1 MQNKSKDFLHN
12 ETLIILLISF
22 LYFFLL
28 LFEINDISISYY
40 EASIFYNK
48 TDLFTYYISNLSVFF
63 FGQNAYALRLPF
75 LFIQIANLFLLYKIS
90 KPILRKRSDRYLAA
104 ILYLMLPGVLASSIL
119 VNPAVFIIFI
129 TLLIVYFEQNKM
141 TLAFY
146 ALLLFALFVGRE
158 FVILYLALFF
168 YYLQKRDKAQMLISL
183 LLIVA
188 IFTLYNFD
196 ASGKPK
202 GYFLDTLGIF
212 AAVFSPLIFLYYFYS
227 LYRCFI
233 KSSYSLLWFIATTGI
248 LLSLLLS
255 FRQKL
260 SMEEILPFC
269 VIATPL
275 MVMSFF
281 SSYRSRLPRFRN
293 NYKTLAFLSLFIL
306 FLSSSA
312 IFYSDLLYS
321 VLFLKKPSSHFIYD
335 YNIAK
340 ELANYLKSENIH
352 KICSNDKKMSLRLR
366 FYNIEAVNQNCDKNL
381 AKLIKTDIIQK
392 NSDFFILKR
401 YNTTIVSYVISID
414 RGEK

>member
-1 MQNKSKDFLHN
+1 MQNKAKNFLNN
-12 ETLIILLISF
+12 ESLVISLISL
-22 LYFFLL
+22 LYFSLL
-28 LFEINDISISYY
+28 LFEISDISISYY
-40 EASIFYNK
+40 EANIFYNK
-48 TDLFTYYISNLSVFF
+48 KDLFTYYISHLSTFF

-75 LFIQIANLFLLYKIS
+75 LFIQIINIFLLYKIS
-90 KPILRKRSDRYLAA
+90 KPILKKRSDRYLAA

-119 VNPAVFIIFI
+119 VNPAVLLILI

-146 ALLLFALFVGRE
+146 SLLLFSIFVGRE
-158 FVILYLALFF
+158 FIILYLALFF
-168 YYLQKRDKAQMLISL
+168 YYIHKRDKFHIFISL
-183 LLIVA
+183 LLIVLV
-188 IFTLYNFD
+188 FVLYNFD
-196 ASGKPK
+196 SSGKPK

-233 KSSYSLLWFIATTGI
+233 KSTYSLLWFIATTAI

-275 MVMSFF
+275 MIMSFF
-281 SSYRSRLPRFRN
+281 SSYRSRLPRFRGK
-293 NYKTLAFLSLFIL
+293 YKIFAFLSLGIL

-312 IFYSDLLYS
+312 IFYSDFLYS
-321 VLFLKKPSSHFIYD
+321 ILFLKKPSAHFIYD

-340 ELANYLKSENIH
+340 ELANYLKSENIY
-352 KICSNDKKMSLRLR
+352 KICSNDKKMSLRLK

-401 YNTTIVSYVISID
+401 YNTTIVSYVID